1 MINYY
6 NSKVPFGID
15 CAVSYRLSI
24 IRNMKRLLSLNHMF
38 LQNNGI
44 KLYKSAEHLRDIFA
58 AFLIQKNVDMHF
70 IEENF
75 VKEIIL
81 DGKYLMGMFDTY
93 KLKSNRNYKK
103 IHNYNTF
110 VIHGYE
116 NGLVWMNC
124 NIGAAASV
132 TIKMTID
139 ELNMIYCDNLNV
151 TNSPNENV
159 ILGMPLSVLESADIS
174 SPLNKIDIVQCL
186 HNFYSN
192 EGINEDTNI
201 ISDMI
206 TDKLNNFVTHK
217 YCGYQ
222 YTNVANLKTLQDF
235 FKFQNIIIGQSIPE
249 ISNNNS
255 DIAKALG
262 IIISLYA
269 RYIYTFD
276 MQYIVLILNYL
287 EKVYSIVLNNK
298 KLLEYL

>member
-6 NSKVPFGID
+6 NSKIPFGID

-24 IRNMKRLLSLNHMF
+24 IRNMEKLLSLNHMF
-38 LQNNGI
+38 LQDNGI
-44 KLYKSAEHLRDIFA
+44 KLYKNAEHLIDIFTP
-58 AFLIQKNVDMHF
+58 FLIQKNADMHF
-70 IEENF
+70 IEESF
-75 VKEIIL
+75 VKDTIL
-81 DGKYLMGMFDTY
+81 AGKYLMGMFDTY

-110 VIHGYE
+110 LIHGYE
-116 NGLVWMNC
+116 DGLIWMNC

-132 TIKMTID
+132 TIKTTTD

-151 TNSPNENV
+151 TNSPNENE
-159 ILGMPLSVLESADIS
+159 ILGMPLSILESADIS
-174 SPLNKIDIVQCL
+174 FPLNKIDVVQYL
-186 HNFYSN
+186 YNFYSN

-201 ISDMI
+201 IFEMI
-206 TDKLNNFVTHK
+206 NDKLKKFVTHK
-217 YCGYQ
+217 FQGYQ

-235 FKFQNIIIGQSIPE
+235 FKFQNVIIGQIFPQIS
-249 ISNNNS
+249 SNNSN
-255 DIAKALG
+255 IVKALG
-262 IIISLYA
+262 IIIPLYA

-276 MQYIVLILNYL
+276 MQYIALILNYL